1 MNVSPLSQG
10 ISAPASY
17 AGSANPGAPAS
28 SGGSASAAASSTQIF
43 TATSAEEPR
52 NEQLQKA
59 MSAVNKFI
67 EPAGNIEFQIDE
79 QSGRTVM
86 RLVDKETGSVL
97 RQLPSEEMLAL
108 ARALAKLSGLVI
120 KLKV

>member
-10 ISAPASY
+10 ISAPASHA
-17 AGSANPGAPAS
+17 AGVNPGAPAV
-28 SGGSASAAASSTQIF
+28 SGGPASAVASSPPIF
-43 TATSAEEPR
+43 TAVSAAEPR
-52 NEQLQKA
+52 NEQLKQA

-108 ARALAKLSGLVI
+108 ARALDKLSGLVI